1 MTMNI
6 MNANDPL
13 SVGDIIFGNDESLY
27 RIEDIISGA
36 EELPG
41 FGKNGILLY
50 GAWGTGKTTLAK
62 LLPNAIELG
71 KKGQDLNMSEE
82 FIACQQGYTGPQ
94 VMALIQTQ
102 LDKMSLNAS
111 ALHYFILDEVDNLTK
126 QAQQSLK
133 SAMNTQRAIFILT
146 TNYIAQIDRGLSD
159 RCILIEMNAAEPEQ
173 LMPFAKSLIADMDVV
188 INDAELTEVIAA
200 CNGSVRNVATNVR
213 RMARRKLQTERKA
226 A

>member
-71 KKGQDLNMSEE
+71 KKGQDLNMGEE
-82 FIACQQGYTGPQ
+82 FIACQQGFTGPQ
-94 VMALIQTQ
+94 VMTLIQKQ

-133 SAMNTQRAIFILT
+133 SAMNTNRAIFILT
-146 TNYIAQIDRGLSD
+146 TNYIAQIDRGLMD

-173 LMPFAKSLIADMDVV
+173 LMSFAKSLIADMDVV
-188 INDAELTEVIAA
+188 LNDAELTEVIAA

-213 RMARRKLQTERKA
+213 RMARRKLQTEKKA

>member
-1 MTMNI
+1 MTMKI

-13 SVGDIIFGNDESLY
+13 SVGDIIFGNDESMY
-27 RIEDIISGA
+27 RIEDIVSGD
-36 EELPG
+36 EPLPA
-41 FGKNGILLY
+41 FGKSGILLY

-146 TNYIAQIDRGLSD
+146 TNYVAQIDRGLMD
-159 RCILIEMNAAEPEQ
+159 RCILI
-173 LMPFAKSLIADMDVV
+173 
-188 INDAELTEVIAA
+188 
-200 CNGSVRNVATNVR
+200 
-213 RMARRKLQTERKA
+213 
-226 A
+226 